1 MKARIL
7 TILCLAL
14 TLVAVGCDKARA
26 DNHAHDEANAEA
38 PAEQKAGDD
47 EEAKPEEAKQ
57 EEAKQE
63 EAKQGELEQVEVAK
77 AGQKFDPAIQA
88 EQLPAGAW
96 YCDMGTVHWAA
107 MEKPEGGKCPECN
120 MALKQHDPGKL
131 AEQKEKAV
139 EAKEDH
145 GHEHGEGDDHGHEHA
160 EGDHGHAH

>member
-14 TLVAVGCDKARA
+14 TLVAVGCDKEQA
-26 DNHAHDEANAEA
+26 DDHAHDEANAEA
-38 PAEQKAGDD
+38 PAEETENTEEKAAAPAEDKEEGA
-47 EEAKPEEAKQ
+47 EKQEAK
-57 EEAKQE
+57 
-63 EAKQGELEQVEVAK
+63 ELEQVEVAK